1 MAEVVALPQSPE
13 ARAANAGS
21 FIGIVVALGS
31 WAMMFSALFFVYAAL
46 RAQSPSWP
54 PQGVPRLPATLP
66 AVSTLVIVVS
76 SITLHLAV
84 ARLRRGDRA
93 LFQRLLAVTVFLGF
107 GFLEAQ
113 WLVWGQLRAAGVYLS
128 NGIYGSIVLGFTYLH
143 AAHIL
148 IGLGALVF
156 VLRRAWTGSYGP
168 HDWFGVRSV
177 AYFWHFVDAVWLVMF
192 VTLFLV

>member
-1 MAEVVALPQSPE
+1 MAQVVALPPSPE
-13 ARAANAGS
+13 TRAANAGS
-21 FIGIVVALGS
+21 FIGIIVALGS

-46 RAQSPSWP
+46 RTQSPTWP
-54 PQGVPRLPATLP
+54 PAGVPRLPASLP
-66 AVSTLVIVVS
+66 TVSTAVIVAS
-76 SITLHLAV
+76 SVTLQLAV
-84 ARLRRGDRA
+84 AALRRGNRA
-93 LFQRLLAVTVFLGF
+93 MFQRLLAVTLFLGL

-113 WLVWGQLRAAGVYLS
+113 WLVWGELRALGVYLS

-143 AAHIL
+143 ALHIVV
-148 IGLGALVF
+148 GLGALLF
-156 VLRRAWTGSYGP
+156 VWIRARRGNYGP